1 MLNRYFR
8 ESDYKYK
15 IFKIDFFFKIYK
27 MEDTKYQQG
36 KIYKIVCNITNEIYI
51 GSTIKTLNDRLC
63 LHRLDK
69 HCVSRNI
76 IERGDYKIELIKNYP
91 CNSKYELE
99 EEEAQYIRNNTCINT
114 QIPHRTDKQYRE
126 DNKEKLS
133 QQQKN
138 WIENNKTAHLQQR
151 KKYREDNKEVIR
163 KKQLEKIKCECG
175 ALISRSNISIH
186 KKTLKH
192 LKLTECLIID

>member
-1 MLNRYFR
+1 
-8 ESDYKYK
+8 
-15 IFKIDFFFKIYK
+15 
-27 MEDTKYQQG
+27 MENKYQQG
-36 KIYKIVCNITNEIYI
+36 KIYKITDNTINKIYI
-51 GSTIKTLNDRLC
+51 GSTTKTLDR
-63 LHRLDK
+63 RLK
-69 HCVSRNI
+69 NYIIRKNCISRNI
-76 IERGDYKIELIKNYP
+76 LEGGNYKIELIKNYP